1 MTLKAGKAFFFF
13 FFSKAQDEQEQT
25 IPKCLSLSLS
35 LASLALF
42 YISRLV
48 QLHELFSPFFFM
60 FLKLFLYIYFNT
72 NCYTFLS
79 VLFAII

>member
-1 MTLKAGKAFFFF
+1 MTLKAGKAFFF

-25 IPKCLSLSLS
+25 IPKCLSLS

-79 VLFAII
+79 VLFAFI